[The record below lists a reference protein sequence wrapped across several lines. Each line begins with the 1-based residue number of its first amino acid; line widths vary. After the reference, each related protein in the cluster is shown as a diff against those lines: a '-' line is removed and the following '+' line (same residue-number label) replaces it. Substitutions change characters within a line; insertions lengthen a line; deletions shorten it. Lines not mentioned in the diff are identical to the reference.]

1 MPLPQDVRYS
11 YDDLLSWPEN
21 ERYELY
27 DGFPVAMASPSIPH
41 QSIVGELFAQ
51 FHSFLKGKSC
61 KVYIS
66 PVDVRLF
73 ETSEDAPSNIDT
85 VLIPDLLIN
94 CDHRKVDKRGI
105 HGAPDLIVEVLSDR
119 TRRYDLHTK
128 RRLYEIAGVREYW
141 IADPEQRIV
150 QVYILE
156 NERYKPAEIYTASS
170 TVPVGVLDG
179 CSIDLSTVFP
189 E

>member
-27 DGFPVAMASPSIPH
+27 DGFPVAMASPSIQH

-51 FHSFLKGKSC
+51 FHAFLKGKSC
-61 KVYIS
+61 KVYVS

-73 ETSEDAPSNIDT
+73 ETSEDAPSNVDT
-85 VLIPDLLIN
+85 VLIPDLLVI
-94 CDHRKVDKRGI
+94 CDQSKVDRRGI
-105 HGAPDLIVEVLSDR
+105 HGAPDLIVEVLSDG
-119 TRRYDLHTK
+119 TKRYDLHTK
-128 RRLYEIAGVREYW
+128 RRLYEMAGVREYW
-141 IADPEQRIV
+141 IVDPERRIV
-150 QVYILE
+150 QVYTLE
-156 NERYKPAEIYTASS
+156 QERYKAAEIYTALS
-170 TVPVGVLDG
+170 TVPISVLKG
-179 CSIDLSTVFP
+179 CNIDMSTVFP